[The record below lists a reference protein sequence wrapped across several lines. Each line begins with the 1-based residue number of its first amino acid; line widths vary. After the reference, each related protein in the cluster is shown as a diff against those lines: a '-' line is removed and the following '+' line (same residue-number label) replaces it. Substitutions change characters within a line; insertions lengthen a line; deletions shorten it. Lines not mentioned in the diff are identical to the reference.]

1 MSMVKVMKIDE
12 WLEKKSI
19 EKDAII
25 FKDQHWTFSHLN
37 KLITKTSLFLQNECQ
52 LKVGDRFCYYGTNNP
67 EQIVLLFA
75 ASKIGA
81 IMFPINWRLANP
93 EIEYLINHSNP
104 NVIFFDTKFGDKIS
118 QIHIPR
124 SIKTIAVD
132 NSEIN
137 QKSLEARRLS
147 CNGRIKKTI
156 KNNLPLLLVYT
167 SGTTGKP
174 KGALLGQKAI
184 ISNAKMSHD
193 AHSMKSSDKVLIS
206 LPLFHV
212 GGINILFLPALL
224 KSATVV
230 LQEKFEPDQA
240 LKIIGKYKITK
251 MITVPTILDQMIKSK
266 FWIEANYKY
275 LQVIS
280 IGSTNVPKY
289 LLKKLHSINIPIIQI
304 YGATE
309 TGPLAIYQK
318 VKDAFIT
325 EGSIGK
331 AGSLC
336 KIKLVDE
343 DLNEVSIGQPGQ
355 ILVKGENI
363 LECYWNDEIASQQSI
378 KEGWFLT
385 GDIAKID
392 EDGNYWFIDRIKNV
406 IISGGENIY
415 PAELELLLLNN
426 KDLVEYS
433 IVGKNDDKWGEVPVI
448 VAVKKNKSVTSDQ
461 ILHPF
466 NEKVAK
472 YKIPKEVVFVDHLPR
487 NALGKII
494 NDEVKKLLKHH

>member
-1 MSMVKVMKIDE
+1 
-12 WLEKKSI
+12 
-19 EKDAII
+19 
-25 FKDQHWTFSHLN
+25 
-37 KLITKTSLFLQNECQ
+37 
-52 LKVGDRFCYYGTNNP
+52 
-67 EQIVLLFA
+67 
-75 ASKIGA
+75 
-81 IMFPINWRLANP
+81 
-93 EIEYLINHSNP
+93 
-104 NVIFFDTKFGDKIS
+104 
-118 QIHIPR
+118 
-124 SIKTIAVD
+124 
-132 NSEIN
+132 
-137 QKSLEARRLS
+137 
-147 CNGRIKKTI
+147 
-156 KNNLPLLLVYT
+156 
-167 SGTTGKP
+167 
-174 KGALLGQKAI
+174 
-184 ISNAKMSHD
+184 MSHD
-193 AHSMKSSDKVLIS
+193 AHSLKSSDKVLIS

-240 LKIIGKYKITK
+240 LEIIGKFKITK

-266 FWIEANYKY
+266 FWIEANYKC

-289 LLKKLHSINIPIIQI
+289 LIKKLHSINIPIIQI

-461 ILHPF
+461 ILYLF

-487 NALGKII
+487 NALGKIV

>member
-1 MSMVKVMKIDE
+1 M
-12 WLEKKSI
+12 
-19 EKDAII
+19 
-25 FKDQHWTFSHLN
+25 
-37 KLITKTSLFLQNECQ
+37 
-52 LKVGDRFCYYGTNNP
+52 
-67 EQIVLLFA
+67 
-75 ASKIGA
+75 
-81 IMFPINWRLANP
+81 
-93 EIEYLINHSNP
+93 
-104 NVIFFDTKFGDKIS
+104 
-118 QIHIPR
+118 
-124 SIKTIAVD
+124 
-132 NSEIN
+132 
-137 QKSLEARRLS
+137 
-147 CNGRIKKTI
+147 
-156 KNNLPLLLVYT
+156 
-167 SGTTGKP
+167 
-174 KGALLGQKAI
+174 GQKAI

-193 AHSMKSSDKVLIS
+193 AHSLKSSDKVLIS

-230 LQEKFEPDQA
+230 LQERFEPDQA
-240 LKIIGKYKITK
+240 LEIIRKFKITK
-251 MITVPTILDQMIKSK
+251 MITVPTILDQMIKSR
-266 FWIEANYKY
+266 FWIKANYKY

-289 LLKKLHSINIPIIQI
+289 LLKKLHSIKIPVIQI

-318 VKDAFIT
+318 VEDAFTT

-331 AGSLC
+331 AGLLC

-343 DLNEVSIGQPGQ
+343 DFNEVSIGQPGQ

-363 LECYWNDEIASQQSI
+363 LECYWNDETASNESI
-378 KEGWFLT
+378 KDGWFFS

-392 EDGNYWFIDRIKNV
+392 ENGNYWFIDRIKNV

-415 PAELELLLLNN
+415 PAELEVLLSNN

-433 IVGKNDDKWGEVPVI
+433 IVGKHDVKWGEVPVI

-461 ILHPF
+461 ILYLF

-472 YKIPKEVVFVDHLPR
+472 YKIPKEVIFVNNIPK
-487 NALGKII
+487 NALGKIEI
-494 NDEVKKLLKHH
+494 DKVKQLVN

>member
-1 MSMVKVMKIDE
+1 M
-12 WLEKKSI
+12 
-19 EKDAII
+19 
-25 FKDQHWTFSHLN
+25 
-37 KLITKTSLFLQNECQ
+37 
-52 LKVGDRFCYYGTNNP
+52 
-67 EQIVLLFA
+67 
-75 ASKIGA
+75 
-81 IMFPINWRLANP
+81 
-93 EIEYLINHSNP
+93 
-104 NVIFFDTKFGDKIS
+104 IFFDTKFGDKIS

-193 AHSMKSSDKVLIS
+193 AHSLKSSDKVLIS

-230 LQEKFEPDQA
+230 LQERFEPDQA
-240 LKIIGKYKITK
+240 LEIIRKFKITK
-251 MITVPTILDQMIKSK
+251 MITVPTILDQMIKSR
-266 FWIEANYKY
+266 FWIKANYKY

-289 LLKKLHSINIPIIQI
+289 LLKKLHSIKIPVIQI

-318 VKDAFIT
+318 AEDAFTT

-343 DLNEVSIGQPGQ
+343 DFNEVSIGQPGQ

-363 LECYWNDEIASQQSI
+363 LECYWNDETASNESI
-378 KEGWFLT
+378 KDGWFFS

-415 PAELELLLLNN
+415 PAELEVLLSNN

-433 IVGKNDDKWGEVPVI
+433 IVGKHDVKWGEVPVI

-461 ILHPF
+461 ILYLF

-472 YKIPKEVVFVDHLPR
+472 YKIPKEVIFVNNIPK
-487 NALGKII
+487 NALGKIEI
-494 NDEVKKLLKHH
+494 DKVKQLLN